1 MVKNEKTTGESC
13 SKSNCCGKAL
23 SVATLVLLV
32 PTLAFAVMAYLKVN
46 VARNLPAELEAK
58 VDAIYKATVGVQFG
72 NEANLSKVSEVM
84 QAPAYQKR
92 VAEGIEQQIS
102 QIKAALSDTS
112 TNAATDTTTDTT
124 SETTW
129 DTASD
134 GKALDTAAA
143 YNDKLWDENSTEA
156 LQNFG
161 LQGTPGNAVIDVKTG
176 KYKAI
181 GGAYPQSAFEEV
193 IAKLQAGETLS
204 TDDMGQAGTL
214 TKDVLQKILKGAHY
228 YGDEKAGIVVVEY
241 SDILCPFC
249 QRHYNAKTIE
259 NIVDAS
265 KGKVALVFKNMP
277 IASLHPTAPL
287 GAKGVECAGQI
298 GGTKAYY
305 DYLAQAFTYKVFNG
319 SNVADI
325 AKKVGLD
332 EAKFAACFT
341 K

>member
-1 MVKNEKTTGESC
+1 M
-13 SKSNCCGKAL
+13 
-23 SVATLVLLV
+23 
-32 PTLAFAVMAYLKVN
+32 
-46 VARNLPAELEAK
+46 
-58 VDAIYKATVGVQFG
+58 
-72 NEANLSKVSEVM
+72 
-84 QAPAYQKR
+84 
-92 VAEGIEQQIS
+92 
-102 QIKAALSDTS
+102 
-112 TNAATDTTTDTT
+112 
-124 SETTW
+124 
-129 DTASD
+129 
-134 GKALDTAAA
+134 DTAAA

-249 QRHYNAKTIE
+249 QRHFNAKTIE

-265 KGKVALVFKNMP
+265 NGKVALVFKNMP
-277 IASLHPTAPL
+277 IAALHPTAPI
-287 GAKGVECAGQI
+287 GAKGVECAGKI
-298 GGTKAYY
+298 AGTKAFYTF
-305 DYLAQAFTYKVFNG
+305 LEKAFTYTTFNND
-319 SNVADI
+319 NVTEI
-325 AKKVGLD
+325 ATAIGLD
-332 EAKFAACFT
+332 KNEFAACFT

>member
-1 MVKNEKTTGESC
+1 M
-13 SKSNCCGKAL
+13 
-23 SVATLVLLV
+23 
-32 PTLAFAVMAYLKVN
+32 
-46 VARNLPAELEAK
+46 
-58 VDAIYKATVGVQFG
+58 
-72 NEANLSKVSEVM
+72 
-84 QAPAYQKR
+84 
-92 VAEGIEQQIS
+92 
-102 QIKAALSDTS
+102 
-112 TNAATDTTTDTT
+112 
-124 SETTW
+124 
-129 DTASD
+129 
-134 GKALDTAAA
+134 DTAAA

-193 IAKLQAGETLS
+193 IAKLQAGETLT

-228 YGDEKAGIVVVEY
+228 YGEEKAGIVVVEY

-249 QRHYNAKTIE
+249 QRHFNAKTIE

-265 KGKVALVFKNMP
+265 NGKVALVFKNMP
-277 IASLHPTAPL
+277 IAGLHPTAPL
-287 GAKGVECAGQI
+287 GAKGAECAGQI

-305 DYLAQAFTYKVFNG
+305 DYLTQAFTYKVFNG
-319 SNVADI
+319 SNVVDI

>member
-32 PTLAFAVMAYLKVN
+32 PTLVFAVMAYLKVN
-46 VARNLPAELEAK
+46 VAINLPAELEAK

-112 TNAATDTTTDTT
+112 TNAATDTT
-124 SETTW
+124 SETTG
-129 DTASD
+129 DAASD
-134 GKALDTAAA
+134 TKALDTAAA

>member
-13 SKSNCCGKAL
+13 AQRSCCCAKVL
-23 SVATLVLLV
+23 PIVTFVLLV
-32 PTLAFAVMAYLKVN
+32 PTLILSVMAYLKINSV
-46 VARNLPAELEAK
+46 
-58 VDAIYKATVGVQFG
+58 YKAAVELQFG

-84 QAPAYQKR
+84 QTPAYQKR
-92 VAEGIEQQIS
+92 VAEGIEQQIA
-102 QIKAALSDTS
+102 QIKTALSDTS
-112 TNAATDTTTDTT
+112 ANAATDTATDTDT
-124 SETTW
+124 ISETTG

-134 GKALDTAAA
+134 SKALDTAAA

-193 IAKLQAGETLS
+193 IAKLQAGETLT

-214 TKDVLQKILKGAHY
+214 TKDVLQKILAGAHY
-228 YGDEKAGIVVVEY
+228 YGAEKADIVVVEY

-249 QRHYNAKTIE
+249 QRHFNAKTIE

-265 KGKVALVFKNMP
+265 NGKVALVFKNMP
-277 IASLHPTAPL
+277 IAGLHPTAPL
-287 GAKGVECAGQI
+287 GAKGAECAGQI

-305 DYLAQAFTYKVFNG
+305 DYLTQAFTYKVFNG

>member
-13 SKSNCCGKAL
+13 AQRPCRCAKVL
-23 SVATLVLLV
+23 PIVTFVLLV
-32 PTLAFAVMAYLKVN
+32 PTLILSVMAYLKINSV
-46 VARNLPAELEAK
+46 
-58 VDAIYKATVGVQFG
+58 YKAAVELQFG
-72 NEANLSKVSEVM
+72 NETNLSKVSEVM
-84 QAPAYQKR
+84 QTPAYQKR
-92 VAEGIEQQIS
+92 VAEGIEQQIT
-102 QIKAALSDTS
+102 QIKTALSDTS
-112 TNAATDTTTDTT
+112 ANTATDTDTDTI
-124 SETTW
+124 SETTG

-134 GKALDTAAA
+134 SKALDTAAA

-193 IAKLQAGETLS
+193 IAKLQAGETLT

-228 YGDEKAGIVVVEY
+228 YGEEKAGIVVVEY

-249 QRHYNAKTIE
+249 QRHFNAKTIE

-265 KGKVALVFKNMP
+265 NGKVALVFKNMP
-277 IASLHPTAPL
+277 IAGLHPTAPL
-287 GAKGVECAGQI
+287 GAKGAECAGQI

-305 DYLAQAFTYKVFNG
+305 DYLTQAFTYKVFNG

>member
-1 MVKNEKTTGESC
+1 M
-13 SKSNCCGKAL
+13 
-23 SVATLVLLV
+23 
-32 PTLAFAVMAYLKVN
+32 
-46 VARNLPAELEAK
+46 
-58 VDAIYKATVGVQFG
+58 
-72 NEANLSKVSEVM
+72 
-84 QAPAYQKR
+84 
-92 VAEGIEQQIS
+92 
-102 QIKAALSDTS
+102 
-112 TNAATDTTTDTT
+112 
-124 SETTW
+124 
-129 DTASD
+129 
-134 GKALDTAAA
+134 DTAAA

-249 QRHYNAKTIE
+249 QRHFNARTIE

-287 GAKGVECAGQI
+287 AAKGAECAGQI

>member
-13 SKSNCCGKAL
+13 AQRPCRCAKVL
-23 SVATLVLLV
+23 PIVTFVLLV
-32 PTLAFAVMAYLKVN
+32 PTLILSVMAYLKINSV
-46 VARNLPAELEAK
+46 
-58 VDAIYKATVGVQFG
+58 YKAAVELQFG
-72 NEANLSKVSEVM
+72 NETNLSKVSEVM
-84 QAPAYQKR
+84 QTPAYQKR
-92 VAEGIEQQIS
+92 VAEGIEQQIT
-102 QIKAALSDTS
+102 QIKTALSDTS
-112 TNAATDTTTDTT
+112 ANTATDTDTDTI
-124 SETTW
+124 SETTG

-134 GKALDTAAA
+134 SKALDTAAA

-156 LQNFG
+156 LQNFE

-193 IAKLQAGETLS
+193 IAKLQAGETLT

-228 YGDEKAGIVVVEY
+228 YGEEKAGIVVVEY

-249 QRHYNAKTIE
+249 QRHFNAKTIE

-265 KGKVALVFKNMP
+265 NGKVALVFKNMP
-277 IASLHPTAPL
+277 IAGLHPTAPL
-287 GAKGVECAGQI
+287 GAKGAECAGQI

-305 DYLAQAFTYKVFNG
+305 DYLTQAFTYKVFNG

>member
-13 SKSNCCGKAL
+13 AQRSCRCAKVL
-23 SVATLVLLV
+23 PIVTFVLLV
-32 PTLAFAVMAYLKVN
+32 PTLILSVMAYLKINSV
-46 VARNLPAELEAK
+46 
-58 VDAIYKATVGVQFG
+58 YKAAVELQFG

-84 QAPAYQKR
+84 QTPAYQKR
-92 VAEGIEQQIS
+92 VAEGIEQQIA
-102 QIKAALSDTS
+102 QIKTALSDTS
-112 TNAATDTTTDTT
+112 TNAATDAATDTT
-124 SETTW
+124 SETTG

-134 GKALDTAAA
+134 SKALDTAAA

-193 IAKLQAGETLS
+193 IAKLQAGETLT
-204 TDDMGQAGTL
+204 TDDMRQAGTL
-214 TKDVLQKILKGAHY
+214 TNDVLQKILKGAHY

-249 QRHYNAKTIE
+249 QRHFNAKTIE

-265 KGKVALVFKNMP
+265 NGKVALVFKNMP
-277 IASLHPTAPL
+277 IAGLHPTAPL
-287 GAKGVECAGQI
+287 GAKGAECAGQI

-305 DYLAQAFTYKVFNG
+305 DYLTQAFTYKVFNG